1 MTLHESRQDPSL
13 PIELGDSYFPGSL
26 ASSLARLNSISRRF
40 NDKIEQ
46 VNIEAISPF
55 PPRSLYKA
63 ASIQYR
69 IWKQTGDRKWLESSD
84 AITLMLTCFS
94 KRWMNAGTTIII
106 DFFFWI
112 SSNILKQNS

>member
-1 MTLHESRQDPSL
+1 MTFHESRQDPSL

-26 ASSLARLNSISRRF
+26 ASSLTRMNSISRRF

-69 IWKQTGDRKWLESSD
+69 IWKQTGDRKWLESAD
-84 AITLMLTCFS
+84 AMKLMLTYFS
-94 KRWMNAGTTIII
+94 KRWMNAGTSIII
-106 DFFFWI
+106 EKFD
-112 SSNILKQNS
+112 QV